1 MMSMMINHSID
12 NNIVAETHVFL
23 KQNTENG
30 LMREIQ
36 TCTLVVSA
44 VAKSLE
50 LKTIWE
56 QMYSF

>member
-1 MMSMMINHSID
+1 MSMMINHSID

-50 LKTIWE
+50 LKTI
-56 QMYSF
+56 